1 MQIGIFFLLRYL
13 KDSLETCIVD
23 FDATWSSAI
32 WFVIKKKLKVVF
44 EIFLIVCA
52 LFTDDCGSWLQ
63 WPVICDMK
71 KKEFNVCKTTHCDP
85 LCRPNTL
92 GLSVPCRWQRFST
105 LPLLIWNATVPDSRS
120 SQDGERER
128 GRKWD
133 MTEERGREGGRKQG
147 GKEGISASTLHIGG
161 TLKEYNASSLTRRKN
176 GTKRDTG

>member
-1 MQIGIFFLLRYL
+1 MSDLYHANWNFFSPSLSQRFARNLYCWLRCYL
-13 KDSLETCIVD
+13 IVGYLVRD
-23 FDATWSSAI
+23 
-32 WFVIKKKLKVVF
+32 KKKLKVVF

-128 GRKWD
+128 EGESETWR
-133 MTEERGREGGRKQG
+133 RREGGKEEGSKEARK
-147 GKEGISASTLHIGG
+147 ELALVLCILEEH
-161 TLKEYNASSLTRRKN
+161 
-176 GTKRDTG
+176 